1 MNNGTKIWITRAILV
16 IVALFSIFV
25 AAKYATSQEFHK
37 KTLESLDEKR
47 ETVMELTGASTGV
60 SVAITM
66 IPGDAATP
74 IADKLADLS
83 SAFLLVL
90 CAIYLE
96 KYLVTLT
103 GYATFYILI
112 PAACALLLWDTVRR
126 SEACRYMAKKLIFLG
141 LAIVIAIPAS
151 VKVSDLIET
160 TYQES
165 IQQTIDTAKETSEA
179 IEQDAAEEEE
189 EESTGLFAGLI
200 NKVQETA
207 SSAVDKVEDSL
218 NNFIEALAIL
228 IVTSCVIPVLVIL
241 FFVWLIKITLNA
253 DIRLPDKKCH
263 HDHEHNH

>member
-1 MNNGTKIWITRAILV
+1 MNNSEKIWITRAVLV

-96 KYLVTLT
+96 KYMVTLT

-112 PAACALLLWDTVRR
+112 PAACALLLWDTIRR
-126 SEACRYMAKKLIFLG
+126 SDACRYMAKKLIILG
-141 LAIVIAIPAS
+141 LAIVIAIPSS

-165 IQQTIDTAKETSEA
+165 IQETIDTAKETSEA
-179 IEQDAAEEEE
+179 IEKDAEAEGTGK
-189 EESTGLFAGLI
+189 ESTGLFSDLL

-207 SSAVDKVEDSL
+207 SGAIDKLEDSL
-218 NNFIEALAIL
+218 NNFIEALAVL
-228 IVTSCVIPVLVIL
+228 IVTSCVIPILVIL
-241 FFVWLIKITLNA
+241 FFVWIIKIALNA
-253 DIRLPDKKCH
+253 DIRLPDKNCH
-263 HDHEHNH
+263 HKHE

>member
-112 PAACALLLWDTVRR
+112 PAACALLLWDTIRR

-151 VKVSDLIET
+151 VKVSDIIET

-165 IQQTIDTAKETSEA
+165 IQETIDTAKETSEA
-179 IEQDAAEEEE
+179 IEKEAETEEE
-189 EESTGLFAGLI
+189 EESTGGIFSSLI

-207 SSAVDKVEDSL
+207 SGAVDKVEDSL

-228 IVTSCVIPVLVIL
+228 IVTSCVIPILVIL

-263 HDHEHNH
+263 HEH